1 MLCHYSLFTKYISF
15 LRPHIVY
22 SGVLH
27 EQPNNNSLC
36 QKIKTP
42 QYDTARIITGV
53 MKGIF
58 QMKLYNK
65 LVLESL
71 EF

>member
-1 MLCHYSLFTKYISF
+1 MLCHYSVFTKYISF
-15 LRPHIVY
+15 VRPHIVY

-27 EQPNNNSLC
+27 EQPNNKSLC
-36 QKIKTP
+36 QKIKTL
-42 QYDTARIITGV
+42 QYDAARIITGV
-53 MKGIF
+53 MKGTF